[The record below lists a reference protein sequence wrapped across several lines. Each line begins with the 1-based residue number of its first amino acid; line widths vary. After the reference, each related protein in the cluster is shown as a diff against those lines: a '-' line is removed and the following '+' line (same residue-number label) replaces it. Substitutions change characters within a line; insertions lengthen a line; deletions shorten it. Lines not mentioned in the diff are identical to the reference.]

1 MQHIILACL
10 YGALLS
16 ACVLSGCGGLNFG
29 QPCLVKNGKPCADI
43 VIAENPPRA
52 VKLAAIELQSHLE
65 KISGARLAV
74 ATAPGTNVPNHIYI
88 GRSPYT
94 DKLDITA
101 EGLKYGAFKMVS
113 GGDYLVL
120 LGHDSDFTPP
130 LFSPAGHHDWARVM
144 KEWDARTG
152 EKWGLPVGPVF
163 KSYSPAVGVWDY
175 DERGSLYAVYEFLRS
190 LGARW
195 YMPGDLGEVLPK
207 CKSIALPVLDKTV
220 KPDFPYR
227 NLGNYSPPWYG
238 GTRDAIMYRLRIG
251 LDPIMD
257 IPGPHGLND
266 VNGREEVKKAHPE
279 FYCDKKT
286 PDPND
291 HYFGSCFSSPELEAY
306 TVKFARK
313 VFEIYPERQFISI
326 WPNDGFRMC
335 HCDLCKGKEA
345 PERGPRGIASDYV
358 WGFVDRVARELYK
371 THPDKKVI
379 CGAYGAYTLPP
390 TNIAK
395 FSPNVMVG
403 IVDSRV
409 RFNDPNVYTQA
420 MSTRSGYLEKITPGN
435 LHTYNHYLYST
446 YGQGGLPIYFP
457 HFIAADLRALKGHS
471 QGEFIELSQ
480 GRGAGDMA
488 APEFNHLNVYV
499 TARYYWDA
507 GQDVDKM
514 LDEYYRLY
522 YGPAAKK
529 MKAFVEYSETNWP
542 SMQTKLEPIDRA
554 LSLLEEARR
563 AAGDTVYGKR
573 IDLVK
578 NYVRPLD
585 DIRLRL
591 SMDRKDVP
599 RARHI
604 WPATDKEITID
615 GRLDEKNWNEGPR
628 AWNTYAY
635 GMSETETGRRAFCGT
650 SWRIIWGGQAVY
662 FGIHCNERDMKAMNI
677 ATTNNDDAAIFKG
690 DYVQL
695 LLETQ
700 GHSYYQIAVNPAGA
714 VYDADLK
721 GGTNLAWSSSA
732 KVAVYKGDD
741 FWSVEMRVPVGDA
754 IEGGVDP
761 AKCVEGRCPNTIY
774 PWFINVC
781 RQRVGKSEIERSAW
795 SPTGESSFLVPL
807 KFGELSDKW

>member
-195 YMPGDLGEVLPK
+195 YMPGDLGEVLPQLK
-207 CKSIALPVLDKTV
+207 TVALAPLDMTV

-227 NLGNYSPPWYG
+227 NLGNGAPFWYG

-286 PDPND
+286 PAPDD
-291 HYFGSCFSSPELEAY
+291 HYFGSCLSSPELLEY
-306 TVKFARK
+306 TLKFAHAM
-313 VFEIYPERQFISI
+313 FEIYPDKQYISV

-335 HCDLCKGKEA
+335 HCELCNGKET

-358 WGFVDRVARELYK
+358 WGFTERVARELYK
-371 THPDKKVI
+371 THPDKIVI
-379 CGAYGAYTLPP
+379 GGAYGAYTLPP

-409 RFNDPNVYTQA
+409 RFNDPNVHTQA
-420 MSTRSGYLEKITPGN
+420 MAIRNGYLEKIAPGK
-435 LHTYNHYLYST
+435 LYIYNHYLYST
-446 YGQGGLPIYFP
+446 YGQNGIPIYFP
-457 HFIAADLRALKGHS
+457 HVIAADLRALKGHS

-480 GRGAGDMA
+480 GPGVSDFY
-488 APEFNHLNVYV
+488 APGFNHLNVYV
-499 TARYYWDA
+499 TARYYWDS
-507 GQDVDKM
+507 GQDADKM
-514 LDEYYRLY
+514 LDEYYRLF

-554 LSLLEEARR
+554 LALLDEARR
-563 AAGDTVYGKR
+563 AAGATVFGKR
-573 IDLVK
+573 IDLVID
-578 NYVRPLD
+578 YLRPMHDLRS
-585 DIRLRL
+585 RLA
-591 SMDRKDVP
+591 MDRKDVP
-599 RARHI
+599 KTHSI
-604 WPATDKEITID
+604 WPMRNSEITID
-615 GRLDEKNWNEGPR
+615 GRLDEPRWKEGGG
-628 AWNTYAY
+628 WNTYAL
-635 GMSETETGRRAFCGT
+635 GLSELETGRRPFSGT
-650 SWRIIWGGQAVY
+650 SFRVIWGERAIF
-662 FGIHCNERDMKAMNI
+662 FGISCAERDMKAMNI
-677 ATTNNDDAAIFKG
+677 ATTNNDDTAIFNG

-714 VYDADLK
+714 IYDADLK
-721 GGTNLAWSSSA
+721 GGTNPAWSSSA
-732 KVAVYKGDD
+732 NVAVYKGEK
-741 FWSVEMRVPVGDA
+741 FWSVEMRIPVGDA

-761 AKCVEGRCPNTIY
+761 MKSVEGRAPCELY
-774 PWFINVC
+774 PWAFNVC
-781 RQRVGKSEIERSAW
+781 RQRARSSETERSAW
-795 SPTGESSFLVPL
+795 SPTGTNSFHVPV
-807 KFGELSDKW
+807 KFGVLSDRW